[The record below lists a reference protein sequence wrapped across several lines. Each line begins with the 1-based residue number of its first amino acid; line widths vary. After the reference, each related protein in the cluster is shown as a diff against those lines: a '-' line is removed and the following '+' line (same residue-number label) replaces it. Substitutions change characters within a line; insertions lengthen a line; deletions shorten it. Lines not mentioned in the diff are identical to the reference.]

1 MTAPVYE
8 RYTVAF
14 QGFSEFERGALSSSF
29 RLAAQRTPAY
39 EQVEHLDMSDFVI
52 ADADQADALRAVVDT
67 GRSRD
72 TVFVG
77 THAPKGSVAWLP
89 RPIDPVRIVRE
100 LDALVERRRLARA
113 QYLAGIS
120 PAGIA
125 QTGVEPDGS
134 GLELSGDPSSFG
146 AFDTDEAVTNGP
158 DVLVAEDSAIARR
171 FMEVKLQQLGYRVH
185 LAADG
190 EEAMALLGKQRF
202 KLAFLDIV
210 LGPPTGIDG
219 LRICQHIKHDA
230 EFATQGPKV
239 IIVTGLTGA
248 TDRVRG
254 SLAGCDAYLTK
265 PVMEEELLHTLRTLD
280 PDFAARDPAST
291 LPRREKKRKA
301 RGTP

>member
-1 MTAPVYE
+1 MTAPGYE

-39 EQVEHLDMSDFVI
+39 EQVEHLDMSDFVV

-77 THAPKGSVAWLP
+77 TYAPKGSVAWLP

-125 QTGVEPDGS
+125 QAGAEPDGS

-146 AFDTDEAVTNGP
+146 AFDTDETVTNGP

-185 LAADG
+185 LAANG
-190 EEAMALLGKQRF
+190 EEAMALLERQRF
-202 KLAFLDIV
+202 KLGRASC
-210 LGPPTGIDG
+210 
-219 LRICQHIKHDA
+219 R
-230 EFATQGPKV
+230 E
-239 IIVTGLTGA
+239 
-248 TDRVRG
+248 RV
-254 SLAGCDAYLTK
+254 
-265 PVMEEELLHTLRTLD
+265 
-280 PDFAARDPAST
+280 
-291 LPRREKKRKA
+291 
-301 RGTP
+301 